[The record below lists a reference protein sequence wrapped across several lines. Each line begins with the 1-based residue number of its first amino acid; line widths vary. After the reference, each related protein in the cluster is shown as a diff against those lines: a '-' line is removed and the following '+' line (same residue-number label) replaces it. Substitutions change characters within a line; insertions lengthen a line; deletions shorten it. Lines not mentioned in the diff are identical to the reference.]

1 MLHLWCVFVSL
12 WLGPECDQW
21 GRRPA
26 AGQVLQTEETALSRL
41 RYKTELDQSVLDQI
55 GLAVFHTQNQN
66 VLALMSQNHFIH
78 LTQGF
83 NFHMPALFYQGTHCI
98 MAKKKK
104 KTENIYFF
112 KRLFLTSVLSYN
124 EMLGLLLNLLWH
136 FVSGGL
142 VDWGLLMC
150 ACSCFMSGLCHVISD
165 SVCLGET
172 VWFGKT
178 NLIVAYDAFGILIP
192 NRSI

>member
-1 MLHLWCVFVSL
+1 MSLQAWRVCVIISVYVCLQICVIMLHLWCVFVSL

-104 KTENIYFF
+104 KRKTFIFSNDYFLPLFCLIMKCWVCFLIYCGI
-112 KRLFLTSVLSYN
+112 LFL
-124 EMLGLLLNLLWH
+124 E
-136 FVSGGL
+136 
-142 VDWGLLMC
+142 D
-150 ACSCFMSGLCHVISD
+150 
-165 SVCLGET
+165 
-172 VWFGKT
+172 
-178 NLIVAYDAFGILIP
+178 
-192 NRSI
+192 